1 MIYPVDSV
9 IHLLNNWGLK
19 SCVTS
24 NAESA
29 IAGLPLTADNYKVA
43 IDILKDRFGKPQLLI
58 SNYMD
63 ALLKLPSVNSVRET
77 KKLRE
82 LFDKIEINIRG
93 LDALGV
99 ESQSFGNLLV
109 PIVIEKTPSELRL
122 VVSRKFGSE
131 ESWNLDALLSVEQIA
146 DKASHTKFNL
156 VRVILVTVQ
165 IFFGH
170 QIKLN
175 IDSSTKQTSVTCTTL
190 KTRSREHM
198 FLLSCDPHGGGTVG
212 SAAPGRQTV
221 PYIECT
227 EN

>member
-1 MIYPVDSV
+1 M
-9 IHLLNNWGLK
+9 
-19 SCVTS
+19 TS

-63 ALLKLPSVNSVRET
+63 ALLKLPSVNSVHET

-93 LDALGV
+93 LNALGV

-109 PIVIEKTPSELRL
+109 PIVMEKIPSELRL

-175 IDSSTKQTSVTCTTL
+175 
-190 KTRSREHM
+190 KT
-198 FLLSCDPHGGGTVG
+198 
-212 SAAPGRQTV
+212 
-221 PYIECT
+221 
-227 EN
+227 N